1 MMRYRRFFALISV
14 LAVGSLLLSG
24 CELSNSHVE
33 DGSAI
38 PQTQSTLAPYPADVK
53 HLDDILALAKMKLPE
68 NVDEV
73 SVEPAYV
80 FERDYAQGWGYVVHF
95 KADEATTREFLNDY
109 VQVVLSRVEHYKSC
123 APIHTD
129 EDLPV
134 AEASRPIC
142 TVGST
147 GTRNA
152 EVLIERPLGR
162 VWILIRGE

>member
-1 MMRYRRFFALISV
+1 MRYRRFFALISV

-33 DGSAI
+33 DGSAV
-38 PQTQSTLAPYPADVK
+38 PQTQSTTAPYPANVK
-53 HLDDILALAKMKLPE
+53 HLDDILALAEMKLPE

-80 FERDYAQGWGYVVHF
+80 FERDYPQGWGYVVYF
-95 KADEATTREFLNDY
+95 KTDESTVRAFLSDNA
-109 VQVVLSRVEHYKSC
+109 QVVLSRIEHYKSC
-123 APIHTD
+123 APMHTD

-147 GTRNA
+147 GTGNA